1 MDKET
6 WMREYQAHVDA
17 FNEFRV
23 KGRDFENY
31 ETIKELLGHAA
42 EYLYKFGERERYFP
56 K

>member
-6 WMREYQAHVDA
+6 WMKEYQAHVDA

-23 KGRDFENY
+23 KGRDFDNY
-31 ETIKELLGHAA
+31 EIIKSLLGDVA
-42 EYLYKFGERERYFP
+42 EYLYNLGYDKGYFP